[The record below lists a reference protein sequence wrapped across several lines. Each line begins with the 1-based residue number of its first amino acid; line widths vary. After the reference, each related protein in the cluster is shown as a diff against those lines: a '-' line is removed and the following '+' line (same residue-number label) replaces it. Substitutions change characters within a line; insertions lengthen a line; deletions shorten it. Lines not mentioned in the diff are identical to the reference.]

1 MSRFSTTSQSL
12 IVSLLVH
19 ALIVFVLGVFLI
31 TRTRAFRDLIDASI
45 LQPAEPPKPMIRK
58 PMIKP
63 AAKPVVPVQSIT
75 VADQIQPTPR
85 VATSVSHEFSR
96 VADEQPIEFTNRRL
110 QLDLP
115 PNPHTPRIV
124 DPTQPTPRIV
134 THVNLPVSDS
144 PGALAYAAA
153 ISPGGGN
160 AKRFSQRGHRRVH
173 PGVSIGR
180 NQLRTASG
188 ITSLLDAT
196 DADPSALD
204 ALNREMLLGNQLM
217 VPLQA
222 NELGAR
228 IYTDP
233 YTGMPT
239 GYFHICYVRFRQ
251 RGMNEF
257 FRVDP
262 TALYF
267 LVRWMTQSTH
277 IKGRIAGRTLFLDD
291 PGIHESPMLYMNGTK
306 AAHLRPT
313 EKRNLR
319 RYLVEKG
326 GFIFVDDDMGE
337 GSASIRA
344 FARSLRAQFREI
356 ILGAGGRELM
366 KIPNDHPIWNEPFKL
381 GGQPASPNPYSR
393 PTLPMTAFELNGR
406 LSVVI
411 SYDDYN
417 NGWEAPGRGMG
428 GVDFVPSIL
437 RMGAN
442 FMFYAGTHGKISDYK
457 HYIPPDKWR
466 NDDALEPVPKR
477 APQAASITAVD
488 RNNNAFK

>member
-1 MSRFSTTSQSL
+1 MSRLRTTSQSF
-12 IVSLLVH
+12 IVSLLIH

-58 PMIKP
+58 PIVKP
-63 AAKPVVPVQSIT
+63 TAKPIVPVQSIT
-75 VADQIQPTPR
+75 VVDQIQPTPR
-85 VATSVSHEFSR
+85 ITTSLKHESPRVNAEQKIEFS
-96 VADEQPIEFTNRRL
+96 NRRL
-110 QLDLP
+110 KPDLTLVP
-115 PNPHTPRIV
+115 QTPSIVNPNR
-124 DPTQPTPRIV
+124 PTPRVI
-134 THVNLPVSDS
+134 THVNLPTSGS
-144 PGALAYAAA
+144 QRALAFSASV
-153 ISPGGGN
+153 SPGGGSAN
-160 AKRFSQRGHRRVH
+160 RLSQRGIYSAHH
-173 PGVSIGR
+173 GMPIGQNHYR
-180 NQLRTASG
+180 AASG
-188 ITSLLDAT
+188 IKSLVDAT
-196 DADPSALD
+196 GAEPSALN
-204 ALNREMLLGNQLM
+204 ALNREIQLGNQLM
-217 VPLQA
+217 VPLKA

-233 YTGMPT
+233 DTGVPT

-257 FRVDP
+257 FEVDP

-291 PGIHESPMLYMNGTK
+291 PGIHESPMLYMNGTR
-306 AAHLRPT
+306 AAHLRPA
-313 EKRNLR
+313 EKWNLR

-326 GFIFVDDDMGE
+326 GFIFVDDDMGQ
-337 GSASIRA
+337 GATSIRA

-428 GVDFVPSIL
+428 GIDFVPSIL

-457 HYIPPDKWR
+457 HYVPPDKWR
-466 NDDALEPVPKR
+466 NDDALEKVPTR
-477 APQAASITAVD
+477 APQAASISSLD
-488 RNNNAFK
+488 RH

>member
-1 MSRFSTTSQSL
+1 MSRFRTTSQSF
-12 IVSLLVH
+12 IVSLLFH
-19 ALIVFVLGVFLI
+19 ALIAFILGVFLI
-31 TRTRAFRDLIDASI
+31 TQTRAFRDLIDANI

-63 AAKPVVPVQSIT
+63 AAKPIVPVQSIT
-75 VADQIQPTPR
+75 VVDQIQSTPR
-85 VATSVSHEFSR
+85 VTTSVSYENSRVTAEQVIEFS
-96 VADEQPIEFTNRRL
+96 NRRL
-110 QLDLP
+110 QLDMP
-115 PNPHTPRIV
+115 PNPQTPRIV
-124 DPTQPTPRIV
+124 NPNQPTPRVIP
-134 THVNLPVSDS
+134 HVNLPTSDS
-144 PGALAYAAA
+144 QGALAFSVSV
-153 ISPGGGN
+153 SPGGGS
-160 AKRFSQRGHRRVH
+160 AKRFSQRGLRRAH
-173 PGVSIGR
+173 YGIPIGQ
-180 NQLRTASG
+180 NHLRTASG
-188 ITSLLDAT
+188 IKSLLDAT
-196 DADPSALD
+196 DAEPSALN
-204 ALNREMLLGNQLM
+204 ALNREIRLGNQLM
-217 VPLQA
+217 VPLEA
-222 NELGAR
+222 SELGAR

-267 LVRWMTQSTH
+267 LVRWMAQSTH

-291 PGIHESPMLYMNGTK
+291 PGIHESPMLYMNGTR
-306 AAHLRPT
+306 AAHLRPA

-457 HYIPPDKWR
+457 HYIPPNKWR
-466 NDDALEPVPKR
+466 NEDALEPVPTR

-488 RNNNAFK
+488 RDFNAFK

>member
-1 MSRFSTTSQSL
+1 MPHLRNTFQSF
-12 IVSLLVH
+12 IVSLLIH
-19 ALIVFVLGVFLI
+19 GLIAFVLGVFLI
-31 TRTRAFRDLIDASI
+31 TQTRTFRDLIDASI
-45 LQPAEPPKPMIRK
+45 LEPAEPPKPKIRK
-58 PMIKP
+58 PMVKP
-63 AAKPVVPVQSIT
+63 IAKPIVPTQPIA
-75 VADQIQPTPR
+75 VADEIQPTPR
-85 VATSVSHEFSR
+85 VTTSVSFRSPRVATEQEIEFS
-96 VADEQPIEFTNRRL
+96 NRRIQRDSHL
-110 QLDLP
+110 HPQRPSILN
-115 PNPHTPRIV
+115 PN
-124 DPTQPTPRIV
+124 QPTPHVI
-134 THVNLPVSDS
+134 THVDLPVSE
-144 PGALAYAAA
+144 
-153 ISPGGGN
+153 SPGGLPYSGSVPVGGGSVY
-160 AKRFSQRGHRRVH
+160 RLSQRG
-173 PGVSIGR
+173 I
-180 NQLRTASG
+180 SG
-188 ITSLLDAT
+188 AQHGIQFGQVPHHVTSGLQSLLDAT
-196 DADPSALD
+196 DTAPSALD
-204 ALNREMLLGNQLM
+204 ALNREIRLGNQLM
-217 VPLQA
+217 IPLGA

-233 YTGMPT
+233 STGMPT

-267 LVRWMTQSTH
+267 LVRWMTESTH
-277 IKGRIAGRTLFLDD
+277 IQGRIAGRTLFLDD
-291 PGIHESPMLYMNGTK
+291 PGIHQSPMLYMNGTR
-306 AAHLRPT
+306 AVRFRPT
-313 EKRNLR
+313 EMWNLR

-337 GSASIRA
+337 GSGSIRA

-417 NGWEAPGRGMG
+417 NGWEAPGRGLG
-428 GVDFVPSIL
+428 GIDFVPSIL

-457 HYIPPDKWR
+457 HYIPPEKWR
-466 NDDALEPVPKR
+466 NEASLEPLPTR
-477 APQAASITAVD
+477 APQAASISP
-488 RNNNAFK
+488 

>member
-1 MSRFSTTSQSL
+1 MSHIRTTSQSF

-19 ALIVFVLGVFLI
+19 VLVVFVLGVFLVTQ
-31 TRTRAFRDLIDASI
+31 TRSFRDLIDASI
-45 LQPAEPPKPMIRK
+45 LQPAKPPKPIIRK
-58 PMIKP
+58 PMVNPI
-63 AAKPVVPVQSIT
+63 AKPSVPAQSMTIVDRVQL
-75 VADQIQPTPR
+75 TPR
-85 VATSVSHEFSR
+85 TTTVTTFRSPRIAPEQEIEFS
-96 VADEQPIEFTNRRL
+96 NRFL
-110 QLDLP
+110 QLDSP
-115 PNPHTPRIV
+115 PNPNRPRIV
-124 DPTQPTPRIV
+124 DPDQLSTNLI
-134 THVNLPVSDS
+134 THVDFPDSES
-144 PGALAYAAA
+144 PGVLESSAFL
-153 ISPGGGN
+153 PDGGGSVY
-160 AKRFSQRGHRRVH
+160 RLTQRGVGGTHQGIPIGQNHHRM
-173 PGVSIGR
+173 
-180 NQLRTASG
+180 ASG
-188 ITSLLDAT
+188 IQSLLDAT
-196 DADPSALD
+196 DAEPSALN
-204 ALNREMLLGNQLM
+204 ALNREIRLGNQLM
-217 VPLQA
+217 VPLEA

-228 IYTDP
+228 IYTEP

-277 IKGRIAGRTLFLDD
+277 IKGRISGRTLFLDD
-291 PGIHESPMLYMNGTK
+291 PGIHESPMLYMNGTR
-306 AAHLRPT
+306 AVRLRPA
-313 EKRNLR
+313 EKWNLS

-356 ILGAGGRELM
+356 VVQAGGRELI

-442 FMFYAGTHGKISDYK
+442 FMFYAGTHGNISDYS
-457 HYIPPDKWR
+457 HYIPPEKWR
-466 NDDALEPVPKR
+466 NEDAIEPVPTR
-477 APQAASITAVD
+477 APQAATISAVD
-488 RNNNAFK
+488 RHFHSFK

>member
-1 MSRFSTTSQSL
+1 MSHFRTTSQSF
-12 IVSLLVH
+12 IVSLLIH
-19 ALIVFVLGVFLI
+19 LLIAFVLGVFLVTQ
-31 TRTRAFRDLIDASI
+31 TRTFRDLIDASI
-45 LQPAEPPKPMIRK
+45 LRPANPPKPKIRK

-63 AAKPVVPVQSIT
+63 ITKPTVPTQSMT
-75 VADQIQPTPR
+75 AVDRVQPTLRVTTAVTFRSPR
-85 VATSVSHEFSR
+85 VTSEQEIEFS
-96 VADEQPIEFTNRRL
+96 NRRL
-110 QLDLP
+110 QLDSP
-115 PNPHTPRIV
+115 PNPNRPRIV
-124 DPTQPTPRIV
+124 DPDQPTTNLI
-134 THVNLPVSDS
+134 THVNLPDSES
-144 PGALAYAAA
+144 PGVLE
-153 ISPGGGN
+153 SSTSVPDGGGSVY
-160 AKRFSQRGHRRVH
+160 RLTHRGISGAHHGIPIGQSRHRM
-173 PGVSIGR
+173 
-180 NQLRTASG
+180 ASG
-188 ITSLLDAT
+188 IQSLLDAT
-196 DADPSALD
+196 DAEPSALN
-204 ALNREMLLGNQLM
+204 ALNRQIRLGNQLM
-217 VPLQA
+217 VPLKA

-233 YTGMPT
+233 CTGMPT

-267 LVRWMTQSTH
+267 LVRWMTHSTH

-291 PGIHESPMLYMNGTK
+291 PGIHESPMLYMNGTR
-306 AAHLRPT
+306 AARLRPA
-313 EKRNLR
+313 EKWNLR

-337 GSASIRA
+337 GSASVRA

-356 ILGAGGRELM
+356 ILQAGGRELT

-428 GVDFVPSIL
+428 GIDFVPSIL

-442 FMFYAGTHGKISDYK
+442 FMLYAGTHGRISDYT
-457 HYIPPDKWR
+457 HYIPPEKWR
-466 NDDALEPVPKR
+466 NEDALEPVPTR
-477 APQAASITAVD
+477 APQAASISAVD
-488 RNNNAFK
+488 RHLDGFK

>member
-1 MSRFSTTSQSL
+1 MSRFSTTSQSF
-12 IVSLLVH
+12 IVSLLIH
-19 ALIVFVLGVFLI
+19 GLIAFVLGVFLI
-31 TRTRAFRDLIDASI
+31 TQTRAFRDLIDASI

-115 PNPHTPRIV
+115 PNSHTPRIV

-217 VPLQA
+217 VPLQS

-267 LVRWMTQSTH
+267 LVRWMTQKHTH
-277 IKGRIAGRTLFLDD
+277 K
-291 PGIHESPMLYMNGTK
+291 
-306 AAHLRPT
+306 RP
-313 EKRNLR
+313 NR
-319 RYLVEKG
+319 R
-326 GFIFVDDDMGE
+326 
-337 GSASIRA
+337 S
-344 FARSLRAQFREI
+344 
-356 ILGAGGRELM
+356 
-366 KIPNDHPIWNEPFKL
+366 
-381 GGQPASPNPYSR
+381 
-393 PTLPMTAFELNGR
+393 
-406 LSVVI
+406 
-411 SYDDYN
+411 
-417 NGWEAPGRGMG
+417 
-428 GVDFVPSIL
+428 
-437 RMGAN
+437 
-442 FMFYAGTHGKISDYK
+442 
-457 HYIPPDKWR
+457 
-466 NDDALEPVPKR
+466 
-477 APQAASITAVD
+477 
-488 RNNNAFK
+488 NAFS

>member
-1 MSRFSTTSQSL
+1 MSRLRTTSQSL
-12 IVSLLVH
+12 IVSLLIH
-19 ALIVFVLGVFLI
+19 ALIAFVLGVFLI

-58 PMIKP
+58 PVLKP
-63 AAKPVVPVQSIT
+63 AVKPIVPVQSII
-75 VADQIQPTPR
+75 VVDQIQTTPR
-85 VATSVSHEFSR
+85 VTTSVSHESHRVTAEQTVAFS
-96 VADEQPIEFTNRRL
+96 NRRL
-110 QLDLP
+110 KLNLTA
-115 PNPHTPRIV
+115 NPQTPSV
-124 DPTQPTPRIV
+124 VNSNQPTPHVI
-134 THVNLPVSDS
+134 THVNLPIADS
-144 PGALAYAAA
+144 QGASAFSPSV
-153 ISPGGGN
+153 SPGGGSAN
-160 AKRFSQRGHRRVH
+160 RFSRRGIHSAHHGIPIGQNSRRM
-173 PGVSIGR
+173 
-180 NQLRTASG
+180 ASG
-188 ITSLLDAT
+188 IKSLVNAT
-196 DADPSALD
+196 GAEPSALN
-204 ALNREMLLGNQLM
+204 ALNREIQLGNQLM
-217 VPLQA
+217 VPLKA

-233 YTGMPT
+233 HTGMPT

-257 FRVDP
+257 FEVDP

-291 PGIHESPMLYMNGTK
+291 PGIHESPMLYMNGTR
-306 AAHLRPT
+306 AARLRPA
-313 EKRNLR
+313 EKWNLR

-326 GFIFVDDDMGE
+326 GFIFVDDDMGQ
-337 GSASIRA
+337 GSASVRA

-428 GVDFVPSIL
+428 GIDFVPSIL

-457 HYIPPDKWR
+457 HYIPPGKWK
-466 NDDALEPVPKR
+466 NDDALEKVPTR
-477 APQAASITAVD
+477 APQAASISSLGLH
-488 RNNNAFK
+488 

>member
-1 MSRFSTTSQSL
+1 MSRFRTTSQSF
-12 IVSLLVH
+12 IVSI
-19 ALIVFVLGVFLI
+19 LIHGLIAFVLGVFLI
-31 TRTRAFRDLIDASI
+31 TQTRAFRDLIDASI
-45 LQPAEPPKPMIRK
+45 LHPVEPPKPVIRK

-63 AAKPVVPVQSIT
+63 ITKPIVLAQSIA
-75 VADQIQPTPR
+75 VLDQIQPTPR
-85 VATSVSHEFSR
+85 ITTSVSVKSPRAAAEQEIEFS
-96 VADEQPIEFTNRRL
+96 NRRL
-110 QLDLP
+110 RLDLP
-115 PNPHTPRIV
+115 PNPQRPRIV
-124 DPTQPTPRIV
+124 NPNQPTPHVI
-134 THVNLPVSDS
+134 THVDLPMSDS
-144 PGALAYAAA
+144 PGVLAFSASVSA
-153 ISPGGGN
+153 GGGS
-160 AKRFSQRGHRRVH
+160 AYRLSQRGITGAHHGIPIGQNHRRV
-173 PGVSIGR
+173 
-180 NQLRTASG
+180 ASG
-188 ITSLLDAT
+188 IQSLLDAT
-196 DADPSALD
+196 DAEPSALN
-204 ALNREMLLGNQLM
+204 ALNREIRLGNELM
-217 VPLQA
+217 VPLEA

-277 IKGRIAGRTLFLDD
+277 IQGRIAGRTLFLDD
-291 PGIHESPMLYMNGTK
+291 PGIHESPMLYMNGTR
-306 AAHLRPT
+306 AVRFRPA
-313 EKRNLR
+313 EKWNLR

-428 GVDFVPSIL
+428 GIDFVPSIL

-457 HYIPPDKWR
+457 HYIPPEKWR
-466 NDDALEPVPKR
+466 NEKTLEPVPKR
-477 APQAASITAVD
+477 APQAASISAVGHHV
-488 RNNNAFK
+488 NSFK